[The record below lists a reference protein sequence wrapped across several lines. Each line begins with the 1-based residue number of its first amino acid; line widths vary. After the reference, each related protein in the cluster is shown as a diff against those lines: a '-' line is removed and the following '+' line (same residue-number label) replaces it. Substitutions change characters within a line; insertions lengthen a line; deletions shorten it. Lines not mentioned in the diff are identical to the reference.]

1 MHVTITVKVKDGRS
15 PATSDFPVIA
25 VAVTCAVVLVIILV
39 VALVFF
45 LKRSKPQNNKKYRV
59 STKRKENET
68 DDVTNTEKMEKNA
81 VIDSVDTAPEKRF
94 VDETKENLDD
104 LGKGTENPLYSEINK
119 DKEATVDLE
128 SD

>member
-1 MHVTITVKVKDGRS
+1 MKVKNGRS

-39 VALVFF
+39 VVLVFF

-94 VDETKENLDD
+94 VDETKENSDYLE
-104 LGKGTENPLYSEINK
+104 KGTENPLYSEINK

>member
-39 VALVFF
+39 VVLVFF

-81 VIDSVDTAPEKRF
+81 VIDPVDTAPEKRF

>member
-1 MHVTITVKVKDGRS
+1 MKVKDGRS

-25 VAVTCAVVLVIILV
+25 VAVTCAGVLVIILV
-39 VALVFF
+39 VVLVFF

-81 VIDSVDTAPEKRF
+81 VIDPVDTAPEKRF
-94 VDETKENLDD
+94 VDETKENSDYLE
-104 LGKGTENPLYSEINK
+104 KGTENPLYSEINK
-119 DKEATVDLE
+119 DKEVTVDLE

>member
-1 MHVTITVKVKDGRS
+1 MTVKVKDGRS
-15 PATSDFPVIA
+15 PTTSDFPVIA

-39 VALVFF
+39 VVLVFF

-68 DDVTNTEKMEKNA
+68 DDDVTNTEKMEKNA
-81 VIDSVDTAPEKRF
+81 VIDPVDTAPEKRF
-94 VDETKENLDD
+94 VDETKENRDD

>member
-1 MHVTITVKVKDGRS
+1 MTVNVKDGRS

-39 VALVFF
+39 VVLVFF

-81 VIDSVDTAPEKRF
+81 VIDPVDTAPEKRF

>member
-1 MHVTITVKVKDGRS
+1 MKVKDGRS

-39 VALVFF
+39 VVLVFF

-81 VIDSVDTAPEKRF
+81 VIDPVDTAPEKRF